1 MATRSNPATVF
12 LNISALTRRARR
24 LGGALI
30 LAKSPRRRKVRGE
43 LRGEFFLATFVL
55 ASSLLGNT
63 VKAQQPFVTDNTDT
77 TPKHH
82 FHFEFSNQ
90 FDLLQ
95 RSAFPNLKQNTA
107 DFELDYGVFDNLEIG
122 IESPL
127 LTIMNAR
134 GTVPLHPT
142 GNGDTNVSLK
152 YNFLKEREHSRRP
165 ALAIAFNLELPTGD
179 TKRQLGSGLADFY
192 TNGIMQKSLTKKTTL
207 RMNGGILFSGNTTTG
222 VIGIKTRGTV
232 FTGGGSLVKQ
242 FTPKLDLGVE
252 LTGALTKSLQLGKG
266 QLQTLVG
273 GNYQFKKNASFDF
286 GLIGGKYAA
295 SPRVGV
301 QLGISVDW

>member
-1 MATRSNPATVF
+1 MSKRKLIRMSHQSLPPIVCKLVTALSVLVMTV
-12 LNISALTRRARR
+12 
-24 LGGALI
+24 
-30 LAKSPRRRKVRGE
+30 
-43 LRGEFFLATFVL
+43 
-55 ASSLLGNT
+55 SL
-63 VKAQQPFVTDNTDT
+63 VHAQQPFVTDNTDT
-77 TPKHH
+77 TPRHH

-107 DFELDYGVFDNLEIG
+107 DSELDYGVFDNLEVG

-134 GTVPLHPT
+134 GTVPQTPT
-142 GNGDTNVSLK
+142 GIGDTNISVK

-192 TNGIMQKSLTKKTTL
+192 TNGILQKSLTEKTTL
-207 RMNGGILFSGNTTTG
+207 RLNGGILFSGNTTTG
-222 VIGIKTRGTV
+222 VIGIKSRGTV

-242 FTPKLDLGVE
+242 FTPKLDLGIE
-252 LTGALTKSLQLGKG
+252 LTGAVTKNFQLGKG
-266 QLQTLVG
+266 QLQTLIG
-273 GNYQFKKNASFDF
+273 GNYLFKKNMSFDF
-286 GLIGGKYAA
+286 GIVAGKYAA
-295 SPRVGV
+295 SPRAGV
-301 QLGISVDW
+301 QLGLSVDF